1 MFSIVKKYKESIYF
15 GLALA
20 MLFFILKSLEYKFLI
35 VGSNLQMYILLIAI
49 LFTAIGM
56 YLSLQLNKPKV
67 DELVLEKKVY
77 VDNHSEFEINHREI
91 AERKISKREL
101 EVLTLIAAG
110 KSNQE
115 IAEHLFVSLPTVK
128 THSANLYDKLAVK
141 RRTQAVEKAK
151 NLRLIR

>member
-1 MFSIVKKYKESIYF
+1 
-15 GLALA
+15 
-20 MLFFILKSLEYKFLI
+20 
-35 VGSNLQMYILLIAI
+35 
-49 LFTAIGM
+49 M

-115 IAEHLFVSLPTVK
+115 IAEHLFVSVPTVK

>member
-115 IAEHLFVSLPTVK
+115 IAEHLFVSVPTVK